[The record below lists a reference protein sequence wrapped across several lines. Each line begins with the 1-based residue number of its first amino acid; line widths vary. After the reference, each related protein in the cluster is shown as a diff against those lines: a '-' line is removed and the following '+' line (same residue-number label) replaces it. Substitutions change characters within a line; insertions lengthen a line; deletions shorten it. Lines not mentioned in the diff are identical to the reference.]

1 MTRSKLELDMLDMAA
16 AQHDQ
21 AIEACY
27 GNARDREPMICGCCN
42 GSGEGRTDGSTCGAC
57 RGSGEFRDAE
67 AERERE
73 AERADYLYDQA
84 KDRDLE
90 RALDNECYP
99 DDDLPF

>member
-1 MTRSKLELDMLDMAA
+1 MTKMAELAADLEKMGTADLGPDD
-16 AQHDQ
+16 
-21 AIEACY
+21 C
-27 GNARDREPMICGCCN
+27 EPMICGCCN

-57 RGSGEFRDAE
+57 RGSGEFRDLE